1 MAATYVC
8 MQGTGSDK
16 VDILKKFCGLDTR
29 RISESFWKIS
39 FQQRTD

>member
-1 MAATYVC
+1 